1 MCLCLEEIR
10 LSKAISYKAHLTSSD
25 SLVTPYEET
34 RAGFIALALE
44 KNRKATPFVEE
55 AKALK
60 VVASRARNPQDLL
73 KITEI
78 RGSILTAA
86 GISDKANS
94 HLTEDDRI
102 EAIKGLINKFLEP
115 AGKQFVD
122 ELVYRFLLT
131 RGDSLGGSI
140 RNLAGSVGEQKFSRA
155 LIATLSIEGK
165 NYHWFHSKSKKW
177 IERSADDSDIELNL
191 KGLSWQSAGP
201 RTLIYNLTVP
211 MVRKNVDLSLF
222 AVAPDAINIGNN
234 EESAHNNPKKYLA
247 LGELKGGIDPAGAD
261 EHWKTANSALER
273 IRRGFAKQRLSPK
286 TFFVGAAI
294 EKSMATEIYRH
305 LQEGILSNAANLTN
319 KSQTVSLCKWLI
331 NL

>member
-1 MCLCLEEIR
+1 M
-10 LSKAISYKAHLTSSD
+10 SKAIGYKTHLTSSD
-25 SLVTPYEET
+25 SLVTPYDQT
-34 RAGFIALALE
+34 RAGFISLALE

-60 VVASRARNPQDLL
+60 VVASRAKNPQDLL

-78 RGSILTAA
+78 RGSILTSA

-165 NYHWFHSKSKKW
+165 NYRWFHSKSRKW

-261 EHWKTANSALER
+261 EHWKTANSALDR
-273 IRRGFAKQRLSPK
+273 IRKGFAKLRFSPK

-294 EKSMATEIYRH
+294 EKSMAQEIYRQ
-305 LQEGILSNAANLTN
+305 LKDGVLSNAANLTN
-319 KSQTVSLCKWLI
+319 ESQNVSICKWLI